1 MASTQE
7 ELKHR
12 TKEEQEPNTTNNK
25 NTKRQKK
32 KPSTATRG
40 LRSLAI
46 AVALPLSLTLADISL
61 RGSSHGYHATS
72 PKPFW
77 FPPLWALHLTS
88 MIYTSL
94 MGISAWLVWA
104 QGGFHKDPTAAA
116 LYLAQLLLSLAWG
129 PVALSLGSGRVGLA
143 MCLATMGVLGACY
156 RRFGKV
162 NPVAGELVKPCLAWA
177 GFLTLVNLKLVYL

>member
-1 MASTQE
+1 MASTRE
-7 ELKHR
+7 ELKHTIT
-12 TKEEQEPNTTNNK
+12 TKTNNK
-25 NTKRQKK
+25 RQKR
-32 KPSTATRG
+32 PSSTATRG

-61 RGSSHGYHATS
+61 LGSSHGYHAAS

-104 QGGFHKDPTAAA
+104 QGGFHKDPIAAA
-116 LYLAQLLLSLAWG
+116 LYLAQLVLSLAWG
-129 PVALSLGSGRVGLA
+129 PVALSTGAGRVGLA
-143 MCLATMGVLGACY
+143 VCLATLGVLAACY
-156 RRFGKV
+156 RMFGKV